1 MWQSGY
7 NSADSVLVTHKL
19 ARHEV
24 LTAQNVRTR
33 SSGMWC
39 HVGTVGSKCSGFQLA
54 VNTNFN
60 TSVSTSCDWFWGTT
74 LRPRGLTVGC
84 PHCPVIVQITLSS
97 VKLCLSLSGVDCRQE
112 LLNETFLQLS
122 NVFQASKEC
131 FSLFRI
137 MFYALYY
144 IWGYFTF
151 LLFYLVFW
159 VFIPKKHCNVCDCL
173 SITINHKHC
182 NVCDCLSITI
192 NHKHRDWTVTPSR
205 WSTSSSTTRVISYT
219 LHGVIKQR
227 LDTKCSW
234 CLLLHL

>member
-24 LTAQNVRTR
+24 LAAQNVRTR

-74 LRPRGLTVGC
+74 LWPRGLRVGC
-84 PHCPVIVQITLSS
+84 PHCPAIVQITLSS
-97 VKLCLSLSGVDCRQE
+97 VKLCLSLSEVDCRQA
-112 LLNETFLQLS
+112 LLNETFLQWS

-137 MFYALYY
+137 MFYAHF
-144 IWGYFTF
+144 FTF

-159 VFIPKKHCNVCDCL
+159 VFIPK
-173 SITINHKHC
+173 KHC

-205 WSTSSSTTRVISYT
+205 WSTSSSTTQVISYT

-227 LDTKCSW
+227 LDKKCSW
-234 CLLLHL
+234 CLYYTCSACYW